1 MAIAT
6 GTRIGPYEI
15 IGWLGAGGM
24 GEVYRARDPRLTR
37 DVAIKLVLKPSVTN
51 PTRLHRFGQEARAAG
66 QLNHPGILS
75 VYDIGAHDDVPYIVS
90 ELLEGESLRSALRTA
105 LSQRKAIDYARQIA
119 DALAAAHEKGIIHRD
134 LKPENIFISSD
145 GRIKILDFGL
155 AKLTHSSDDAIV
167 SGATVADTEQG
178 TVLGTAG
185 YMSPEQVRGEPVDHR
200 SDIFSLGAII
210 YEMLTG
216 RAAFARATGAETIA
230 AILKDDPPAEASFAP
245 PALERV
251 VLRCVE
257 KNREA
262 RFQSA
267 RDLAFNLQAFSE
279 SSPSAG
285 TIRGAGASRVQ
296 WWQWA
301 IVGVLAVA
309 VASILQRS
317 TADVPATS
325 ASLASYRLNV
335 DLGAGLPLAPINVQF
350 GDAATLSPDGSTIAF
365 VARPQA
371 DGLGQ
376 IYVRQ
381 LDRTEAVALPGTTG
395 AVIPFFSPDGKSI
408 GFFNGRKLQRMPVTG
423 GAPLVLADAPEQRGA
438 WWGEDDTI
446 VFSPDRRA
454 GTRLMRVAASGKEAA
469 RPITATAAGTGLELW
484 PQILPGGHAVLY
496 TAGDAPGFFNDANLV
511 VQLLA
516 TGERKVVHRGGY
528 HGRYLPSGHLVFVHS
543 GTLYATSFDL
553 DRFEVTSQPVPILE
567 GLRSN
572 SITGGAQFSISNGG
586 MLAYLPGPSVGAGTA
601 PQWMSRDGQTTAMK
615 MPAVNWFNIA
625 FAPDGGRV
633 AMEIRDRD
641 ADIWVHDI
649 ERGTLARLTSD
660 PAIDVKPTW
669 APDGRRIAFAS
680 TPANASISNLYVQSA
695 DGTGTPIRL
704 TDSKN
709 ELQPASCHPSGKF
722 LLFEETDPQ
731 GGTDLMLLD
740 MTGSDTP
747 GWKPPEP
754 TPYISGRGRQWD
766 AAFSPDGRWV
776 AYASNESGTAEIY
789 VRPFP

>member
-1 MAIAT
+1 E
-6 GTRIGPYEI
+6 PP
-15 IGWLGAGGM
+15 W
-24 GEVYRARDPRLTR
+24 V
-37 DVAIKLVLKPSVTN
+37 
-51 PTRLHRFGQEARAAG
+51 PT
-66 QLNHPGILS
+66 
-75 VYDIGAHDDVPYIVS
+75 
-90 ELLEGESLRSALRTA
+90 
-105 LSQRKAIDYARQIA
+105 
-119 DALAAAHEKGIIHRD
+119 
-134 LKPENIFISSD
+134 
-145 GRIKILDFGL
+145 
-155 AKLTHSSDDAIV
+155 
-167 SGATVADTEQG
+167 
-178 TVLGTAG
+178 
-185 YMSPEQVRGEPVDHR
+185 
-200 SDIFSLGAII
+200 
-210 YEMLTG
+210 
-216 RAAFARATGAETIA
+216 
-230 AILKDDPPAEASFAP
+230 
-245 PALERV
+245 
-251 VLRCVE
+251 
-257 KNREA
+257 
-262 RFQSA
+262 
-267 RDLAFNLQAFSE
+267 
-279 SSPSAG
+279 
-285 TIRGAGASRVQ
+285 
-296 WWQWA
+296 
-301 IVGVLAVA
+301 
-309 VASILQRS
+309 
-317 TADVPATS
+317 
-325 ASLASYRLNV
+325 ASLRLNV
-335 DLGAGLPLAPINVQF
+335 DLGAGVPLAPINVQF
-350 GDAATLSPDGSTIAF
+350 GEAAVLSPDGSTIAF
-365 VARPQA
+365 VARPQPE
-371 DGLGQ
+371 GLGQ

-381 LDRTEAVALPGTTG
+381 LDRAEAVALPGTTG

-408 GFFNGRKLQRMPVTG
+408 GFFNGRKLQRIPVTG
-423 GAPLVLADAPEQRGA
+423 GAPLVLADAQEQRGA

-454 GTRLMRVAASGKEAA
+454 GTRLMRVAASGKEEA
-469 RPITATAAGTGLELW
+469 RPITAMAAGTGLELW

-511 VQLLA
+511 VQRLA

-543 GTLYATSFDL
+543 GTLYATTFDL

-586 MLAYLPGPSVGAGTA
+586 MLAYLPGPSVGAGTP
-601 PQWMSRDGQTTAMK
+601 PQWMSRDGQTTAMR
-615 MPAVNWFNIA
+615 MPPVNWFNIA

-641 ADIWVHDI
+641 ADVWVHDI

-709 ELQPASCHPSGKF
+709 ELQPASWHPSGKF

-731 GGTDLMLLD
+731 GGIDLMLLD

-754 TPYISGRGRQWD
+754 TAYISGRGRQWD

-776 AYASNESGTAEIY
+776 AYVSNESGTAEIY
-789 VRPFP
+789 VRPFPGPGGKWQVSTDGGTLPSWSRAQPELVYGIDGRLMVVRYAERDGSFMASAPAVWSTGRFEWRGPNRMFDLHPDGARVALAIPASATREPTPDRIVLIFNFFDQLRRLTAAP